1 MYAAPS
7 GRAPRACVGIPANA
21 HAKAATS
28 HAPVREPPR
37 RLCCMDTPWLQD
49 TSSIGRRAATWPRPS
64 LGGRGASALRDLVWV
79 TASANRPRS
88 IPDFN
93 FLVVAGLMRGYL
105 DSLFVCRTLNV
116 LAFDEVPLLVQ
127 PNKSVCGHLRL
138 LRSSHRSQPPFLRHD
153 VRVIPE
159 HSPKAS
165 SPYPAGVTTPREGVV
180 ARIHRTSLAG
190 KVIHSADMALP
201 GRPALAGILCY
212 PSHG

>member
-7 GRAPRACVGIPANA
+7 GRAPKLASASRPTPMPKPPLRTLQSAN
-21 HAKAATS
+21 
-28 HAPVREPPR
+28 
-37 RLCCMDTPWLQD
+37 RLGDFVAWTRHGLQD

-138 LRSSHRSQPPFLRHD
+138 LCSSHRSQPPFLRHD